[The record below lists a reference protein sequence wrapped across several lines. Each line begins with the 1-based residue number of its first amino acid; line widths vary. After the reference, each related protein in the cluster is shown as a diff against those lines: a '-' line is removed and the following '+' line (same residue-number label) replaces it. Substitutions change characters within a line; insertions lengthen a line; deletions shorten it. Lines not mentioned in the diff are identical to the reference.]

1 MATNTSFRILSFN
14 THVCIKASKSSER
27 LKNLWKH
34 VLPSRC
40 KMDNLEEISELVR
53 PFDMVGIQES
63 DAGSL
68 RSGFMSQITSLA
80 CLGGFDYWAEQVN
93 RDMVFAR
100 HSIGFLSRRRIV
112 SVTRHQLPGKIPGRG
127 LMIANLDFEG
137 QPVAFAVSHLSL
149 GPRDRIKQASYIAD
163 IIRELNCK
171 TILMGDFNCTSDSQE
186 LKVIAKKAGLRSAR
200 RNIATYP
207 SWKPRRDIDHV
218 LVSEGI
224 VVKKAQAIKFA
235 MSDHLPLA
243 IDVLIL
249 GAGRLHDPALPEA
262 A

>member
-1 MATNTSFRILSFN
+1 MATNTPFRILSFN

-27 LKNLWKH
+27 FKNLWKH

-63 DAGSL
+63 DAGSI

-80 CLGGFDYWAEQVN
+80 RLGGFDYWAEQVN

-100 HSIGFLSRRRIV
+100 HSIGFLSRNRIV

-127 LMIANLDFEG
+127 LMIAHLDLEG
-137 QPVAFAVSHLSL
+137 QHVAFAVSHLSL

-224 VVKKAQAIKFA
+224 VVKKAHTIKFA

-243 IDVLIL
+243 IEVLIIGSGGL
-249 GAGRLHDPALPEA
+249 YGSVLPEA

>member
-1 MATNTSFRILSFN
+1 MIPHTTFRILSFN

-40 KMDNLEEISELVR
+40 KMDNLEEISEVVR
-53 PFDMVGIQES
+53 SFDMVGIQES
-63 DAGSL
+63 DAGSI
-68 RSGFMSQITSLA
+68 RSGFMSQTTSLA
-80 CLGGFDYWAEQVN
+80 RLGGFDYWAEQVN
-93 RDMVFAR
+93 REMVFAR
-100 HSIGFLSRRRIV
+100 HSIGFLSRHRIV

-127 LMIANLDFEG
+127 LMVAHLDLEG
-137 QPVAFAVSHLSL
+137 QSVAFAVSHLSL
-149 GPRDRIKQASYIAD
+149 GPRDRIKQAGYIGD

-171 TILMGDFNCTSDSQE
+171 AILMGDFNCTSESEE
-186 LKVIAKKAGLRSAR
+186 LKVIAKKAGLRPAIK
-200 RNIATYP
+200 NLATYP

-218 LVSEGI
+218 LVSQGI
-224 VVKKAQAIKFA
+224 VVRKAQTINFA

-243 IDVLIL
+243 IEILIMRS
-249 GAGRLHDPALPEA
+249 GGQHESQLPEA